1 MSDSYE
7 MGDWSTGAQCV
18 FERIAEKWTLHV
30 VARLIAGPTHFLA
43 LQRSLGGIS
52 KKVLTETLR
61 RLERDGLVTR
71 RPEPHQPTVEY
82 SLTPLGESLAGPLDA
97 LRRWSEDHEAVV
109 EDARQRFDAARAAR
123 ASTAA
128 RSART

>member
-7 MGDWSTGAQCV
+7 MADWSTGAQCV

-43 LQRSLGGIS
+43 LQRRLGGIS

-71 RPEPHQPTVEY
+71 RPEPHQSTVEY
-82 SLTPLGESLAGPLDA
+82 SL
-97 LRRWSEDHEAVV
+97 RRWSEEHEAVV
-109 EDARQRFDAARAAR
+109 EDARQRFDAARASGKPAEGR
-123 ASTAA
+123 IQT
-128 RSART
+128 

>member
-7 MGDWSTGAQCV
+7 MADWSTGAQCV

-30 VARLIAGPTHFLA
+30 VARLMAGPTHFLA
-43 LQRSLGGIS
+43 LQRRLGGIS

-71 RPEPHQPTVEY
+71 RPEPHQSTVEY
-82 SLTPLGESLAGPLDA
+82 SLTPLGQSLAGPLDA
-97 LRRWSEDHEAVV
+97 LRRWSEEHEAVV
-109 EDARQRFDAARAAR
+109 EDARQRFDAARAAGKPAEGR
-123 ASTAA
+123 IQT
-128 RSART
+128 

>member
-1 MSDSYE
+1 MTDTFDA
-7 MGDWSTGAQCV
+7 GDWGSGAQCV

-30 VARLIAGPTHFLA
+30 VARLLAGPTHFLA

-71 RPEPHQPTVEY
+71 RPEPHQSTVEY
-82 SLTPLGESLAGPLDA
+82 SLTPLGQSLAAPLDA
-97 LRRWSEDHEAVV
+97 LRRWSEDHVAVV

-123 ASTAA
+123 KPTEA
-128 RSART
+128 RRAPM